1 MKKTFDHLSAERK
14 EEIINACILEFG
26 LHGYEKTTTDAIIRR
41 IGISKGGL
49 YEYIS
54 SKRELFV
61 YVVTYT
67 YAKLYGYLQKR
78 IGERDDPL
86 PGDLLDRVYIVS
98 SYAIDF
104 YIEHP
109 GFVSLIVR
117 TYQITD
123 DDLAKELE
131 AVFTSRYLDIFG
143 DASEENLRF
152 GRDRIIEVLMW
163 LLLKTR
169 YDFLLEMRSG
179 KEIAEIKKDYMENW
193 DFYISIM
200 RKGIY
205 RRIENGS

>member
-1 MKKTFDHLSAERK
+1 LKKTFEHLSSERK

-26 LHGYEKTTTDAIIRR
+26 LHGYEKTTTDSIIQR

-67 YAKLYGYLQKR
+67 YTKLYDYLQRRIRKR
-78 IGERDDPL
+78 DTAL
-86 PGDLLDRVYIVS
+86 PKDLLDRVHLVS

-117 TYQITD
+117 TYQIAD

-131 AVFTSRYLDIFG
+131 AVFKNRYLDIFG
-143 DASEENLRF
+143 DASEVNLRF
-152 GRDRIIEVLMW
+152 GRDKIIDMLMW

-169 YDFLLEMRSG
+169 YEFLREMKSG
-179 KEIAEIKKDYMENW
+179 KGISEIRKDYMENW

-200 RKGIY
+200 RSGVY
-205 RRIENGS
+205 RRVRREA

>member
-1 MKKTFDHLSAERK
+1 MKKTFDHLPAERK

-26 LHGYEKTTTDAIIRR
+26 LNGYEKTTTDAIIKR

-54 SKRELFV
+54 SKKELFV

-67 YAKLYGYLQKR
+67 YTKLYDYLHKR
-78 IGERDDPL
+78 IGERDSAL
-86 PGDLLDRVYIVS
+86 PKDLLDRVHIVS

-123 DDLAKELE
+123 DDLSKELE
-131 AVFTSRYLDIFG
+131 MVFKNRYLDIFG
-143 DASEENLRF
+143 DASEVNLRF
-152 GRDRIIEVLMW
+152 GRDRIIELLMW

-169 YDFLLEMRSG
+169 YDFLREMNSG
-179 KEIAEIKKDYMENW
+179 KEISEIKKDYMENW

-200 RKGIY
+200 RSGVY
-205 RRIENGS
+205 RRLGG